1 VRQQDERDL
10 RTALREEAD
19 RHRPDREAM
28 LDRVNQGRAAPA
40 HRPFN
45 RAFVLLRP
53 AAAAFAVAV
62 VLVLAVAGVRV
73 ANRGP
78 EADDTPA
85 SAPSVVPTTPAPAPK
100 AVPKPSTA
108 VTTTSRPSRSATDAP
123 GTTTGTTGTTKSTS
137 STTVPKT
144 DRDGYLASTGQVDAN
159 STDGWSQGNVVLE
172 TTRTLTALDVSVEV
186 ALTPGAVETGRWST
200 VPVNLL
206 AITSERT
213 NKKLIYRFTLQQG
226 ATLAAGK
233 YTFAVQFNHT
243 GKRSAADDS
252 YVARVTGDGKDAKVS
267 GGFAPK

>member
-1 VRQQDERDL
+1 MRQQDERDL

-28 LDRVNQGRAAPA
+28 LDRVNQARVAPA
-40 HRPFN
+40 HRPLN

-62 VLVLAVAGVRV
+62 VLVLAVAGVQV

-78 EADDTPA
+78 EADDIPA
-85 SAPSVVPTTPAPAPK
+85 SAPSVVPTTPSRAPT

-108 VTTTSRPSRSATDAP
+108 VTITSRPSKP
-123 GTTTGTTGTTKSTS
+123 PTGTPGSAKSVPS
-137 STTVPKT
+137 STAPKT
-144 DRDGYLASTGQVDAN
+144 DRDGYLASTGQVDPN
-159 STDGWSQGNVVLE
+159 SNDGWSQGNLVLD

-186 ALTPGAVETGRWST
+186 ALTPGVVETGRWST
-200 VPVNLL
+200 VPVNLMT
-206 AITSERT
+206 ITSERT
-213 NKKLIYRFTLQQG
+213 NKKLIYRFTLLPG
-226 ATLAAGK
+226 GTLAPGK
-233 YTFAVQFNHT
+233 YTFAVQFNQG

-252 YVARVTGDGKDAKVS
+252 YVVRVTGDGKDAKVS